1 MPTQPR
7 LTGLLECRDNQSP
20 LGFTAYLRRPL
31 RPCWVI
37 ASAAEDG
44 WVEVKAFLTR

>member
-20 LGFTAYLRRPL
+20 LDLTAYLQWPL

-37 ASAAEDG
+37 ASATEDG